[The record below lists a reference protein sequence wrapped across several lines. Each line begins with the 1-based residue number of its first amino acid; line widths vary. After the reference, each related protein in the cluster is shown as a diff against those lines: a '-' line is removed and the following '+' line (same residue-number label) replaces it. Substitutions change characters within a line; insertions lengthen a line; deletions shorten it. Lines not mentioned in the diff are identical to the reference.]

1 MIKTMMARD
10 QFATY
15 LPTGELCR
23 IQDCVNAGYDGWQYT
38 LKSEVDGREIPR
50 VTFTQLKRRTAD
62 VVQFNNGERQ

>member
-1 MIKTMMARD
+1 MIKTMMARG

-38 LKSEVDGREIPR
+38 LKSERTGKLIER
-50 VTFTQLKRRTAD
+50 VNFSQLKRRSAD
-62 VVQFNNGERQ
+62 IVQFNNGEKQ